1 MRKFFGK
8 FTQPIAWCVCAGL
21 FFCVFTTPF
30 IIMPQKTSFYSSYSH
45 CLLIFFVS
53 CRLKITVQSI
63 YPSNQNKKIFF
74 WRN

>member
-30 IIMPQKTSFYSSYSH
+30 IIMPQKHHFIPPPIVY
-45 CLLIFFVS
+45 
-53 CRLKITVQSI
+53 
-63 YPSNQNKKIFF
+63 
-74 WRN
+74 